1 MEAAVSPLGVFEKPG
16 HLPLSEDGFGV
27 NPIHPAAALDS
38 KGMDAAI
45 ARGPR

>member
-1 MEAAVSPLGVFEKPG
+1 VDCHRNSPGR
-16 HLPLSEDGFGV
+16 LPLPEDFFGV
-27 NPIHPAAALDS
+27 EPMHPAAALDS